1 MGKQYRVRVK
11 GLDAEGRGI
20 VEFNN
25 RKFALRGVLPG
36 ELVTMELVYHA
47 KETGA
52 KLCEVI
58 EPSKERVVP
67 SCDKFGVCGGC
78 QLLHMSV
85 KAQKSFKQQI
95 CEDYLGAFGKVS
107 EILTA
112 EQPEYYRNKVHA
124 AFSSVPA
131 GKGRRRIVAGIFEEN
146 SHRVVPTKQCR
157 IEEKNA
163 AKYIETVC
171 QLMEKTKT
179 APYNEDCGTGVM
191 RYVFLR
197 FAKETGQ
204 VLMALVTGSE
214 EFPAR
219 AVFIAEIRKRH
230 PEITTLVQNVNPQKN
245 SMVLGKKETVLFG
258 NGTIEDVLCGCRF
271 RISAASFYQVNP
283 QQTVVLYNTA
293 VQMAELTAKTRV
305 LDAYCGIGTISLL
318 AAKSA
323 KSVVGVELNKKA
335 VTDAIAN
342 ASLNRQKNVEFV
354 CADAGEYMVAAAAR
368 KDAPDV
374 VFMDPPR
381 SGSDE
386 KFLSSLVK
394 ASPEKVVYISCNPQ
408 TQARDLTFLTAH
420 GYRVSK
426 IQPVDMFPGTVHV
439 ETVCLLSKLHE
450 AKHHVSVTLDMD
462 EMDLTSAESKATY
475 EEIKKYVAEH
485 NDGMKVSNLYIAQVK
500 RKCGLELAEN
510 FNLPKSEDSRQP
522 QCPKEKEEAI
532 MEALKAFQ
540 MI

>member
-11 GLDAEGRGI
+11 SLDADGRGI
-20 VEFNN
+20 VEFNHHQ
-25 RKFALRGVLPG
+25 FALRGVLPG
-36 ELVTMELVYHA
+36 ELVTMELVYRA
-47 KETGA
+47 KETGSR
-52 KLCEVI
+52 LCEVI

-78 QLLHMSV
+78 QLLHLSAD
-85 KAQKSFKQQI
+85 AQKAFKQHV
-95 CEDYLGAFGKVS
+95 CEEYLGTFGKVS

-112 EQPEYYRNKVHA
+112 KNPEFYRNKVHA

-131 GKGRRRIVAGIFEEN
+131 GKGRRRIVSGIFEEN

-157 IEEKNA
+157 IEEKKA
-163 AKYIETVC
+163 ARYVETVC
-171 QLMEKTKT
+171 RLMEETKT
-179 APYNEDCGTGVM
+179 MPYNEDSGFGVM

-204 VLMALVTGSE
+204 ILMALVTGSE

-219 AVFIAEIRKRH
+219 AKFVSEIRKRH
-230 PEITTLVQNVNPQKN
+230 PEITTLVQNINPKKN

-258 NGTIEDVLCGCRF
+258 SGTIEDVLCGCRF

-283 QQTVVLYNTA
+283 EQTVVLYNTA
-293 VQMAELTAKTRV
+293 VQLAGLTPKMRV

-323 KSVVGVELNKKA
+323 GSVVGVELNKKA

-342 ASLNRQKNVEFV
+342 ASLNGQKNVEFV

-368 KDAPDV
+368 GDAPDV

-381 SGSDE
+381 NGSDE

-394 ASPEKVVYISCNPQ
+394 TAPAKIVYISCNPQ
-408 TQARDLTFLTAH
+408 TQARDLLYLTAH
-420 GYRVSK
+420 GYQVRE
-426 IQPVDMFPGTVHV
+426 IQPVDMFPGTVHC
-439 ETVCLLSKLHE
+439 ECVCLLTRE
-450 AKHHVSVTLDMD
+450 
-462 EMDLTSAESKATY
+462 
-475 EEIKKYVAEH
+475 
-485 NDGMKVSNLYIAQVK
+485 
-500 RKCGLELAEN
+500 GL
-510 FNLPKSEDSRQP
+510 
-522 QCPKEKEEAI
+522 
-532 MEALKAFQ
+532 
-540 MI
+540 